1 MFRDMRRKN
10 QLLPQEE
17 AEAILR
23 QGTSGVLSLLGDGGY
38 PYGVP
43 LSYVYHNGKLYFHCA
58 KAGHKLDAI
67 RREGKCSFCVIG
79 QDQVVAEK
87 YTTLFRSVIA
97 FGQVRVLEDDGEKRA
112 ALEALGERFNPGQP
126 ESLEKEIAATWNS
139 VCVLELEIEHLTGK
153 EAKELMTILGEAAL
167 SDDDKLYAKFAEEF
181 EKRYV
186 SQGNETNRSI
196 EETLTIGWE
205 LLSILPERELKRIKP
220 EFIAKYLPKKQQ

>member
-43 LSYVYHNGKLYFHCA
+43 LSYVYHNGRLYFHCA

-67 RREGKCSFCVIG
+67 RRERKCSFCVIA
-79 QDQVVAEK
+79 QDLVAPEK

-97 FGQVRVLEDDGEKRA
+97 FGTGA
-112 ALEALGERFNPGQP
+112 GPGGRR
-126 ESLEKEIAATWNS
+126 
-139 VCVLELEIEHLTGK
+139 GK
-153 EAKELMTILGEAAL
+153 SAPLWRPWGSGSTRGSRKVWRRKSPAHGTAYACWRWRL
-167 SDDDKLYAKFAEEF
+167 S
-181 EKRYV
+181 
-186 SQGNETNRSI
+186 T
-196 EETLTIGWE
+196 
-205 LLSILPERELKRIKP
+205 
-220 EFIAKYLPKKQQ
+220 